1 MITISD
7 PTNKTLNA
15 CNIQNMEGT
24 LSRVVMNV
32 DIVRESSVV
41 GQDAG
46 PDGGKHYG
54 CWTIETE
61 SFTSCGRPHSKQVL

>member
-1 MITISD
+1 
-7 PTNKTLNA
+7 
-15 CNIQNMEGT
+15 MEGT
-24 LSRVVMNV
+24 LSRVVMNIN
-32 DIVRESSVV
+32 IVQENSVV

-61 SFTSCGRPHSKQVL
+61 SFTSCGRPDSKQVL